1 MRIIDK
7 LLCKIVLYLFLMFCY
22 CERNIFWNVFLFWE
36 VFGVKCKRCGICLLM
51 FIWFFWYGF
60 WYILNCMNLWLF
72 VVFLNNMEM
81 FFLIDKWLFFD
92 DCKVFDFI
100 VKMWR
105 ILYSWIIL
113 EFVLIVLNCIL
124 LMLLIDM

>member
-1 MRIIDK
+1 
-7 LLCKIVLYLFLMFCY
+7 
-22 CERNIFWNVFLFWE
+22 
-36 VFGVKCKRCGICLLM
+36 
-51 FIWFFWYGF
+51 
-60 WYILNCMNLWLF
+60 MNLWLF

-81 FFLIDKWLFFD
+81 FFLIDKWLFFG

>member
-1 MRIIDK
+1 
-7 LLCKIVLYLFLMFCY
+7 
-22 CERNIFWNVFLFWE
+22 
-36 VFGVKCKRCGICLLM
+36 
-51 FIWFFWYGF
+51 
-60 WYILNCMNLWLF
+60 MNLWLF